1 MDADGKLQKK
11 DEYFDD
17 FDSDEFDS
25 EATIANGV
33 EPPAKAKDAQTLI
46 SDELLRYYN
55 NPKVEKEVQSNIV
68 GKYEVELDE
77 PKEIPRIT
85 FESDGSVSEKTE
97 DSVGLTDEL
106 DDIDDM
112 PDDIEV
118 DTFEE
123 RSDSLNTDDTDEDSE
138 LDIEFQD
145 DDTLDD
151 LEDISD
157 DNFESTLSD
166 ECSSKSIVDS
176 NLGSNDNDDELNIDF
191 QDDDLEDIDVI
202 DDDTSQDFDDTQGSQ
217 TYEVKNPENLDDAE
231 DIDSD
236 DSHDSLDDIDFQDIE
251 DDEDIVDSS
260 ESEDETDENVSD
272 TNDSDEN
279 DIDIDESDLDNSEDD
294 IDIDE
299 DDIDIDE
306 SDLDDS
312 EIDMSDFEDDD
323 ADEEDSNSDKE
334 NTDEDRETLSEDTDE
349 LDGID
354 FQDLADDDSDFDD
367 AGDFDDAEDDSKE
380 LKESTDESSS
390 LDDIDFQDEDIDDIE
405 EPIKPI
411 KADKH
416 TEVNK
421 VDGSKNKPVQEDRKT
436 IKKPVKLVEKSN
448 NHQVDD
454 EVAELERKLAEA
466 KKRKELAKRQ
476 DKLSD
481 SVEKIKSKPEDNSL
495 EDQKRRAAQLAAE
508 MKAKKQGRS
517 SLDIP
522 QKSIKKP
529 TQSLLSENSILNKND
544 KNSLP
549 QKRKLTRHEKYAQLT
564 DARLMEYVTRFLQK
578 NGVSKKPVDR
588 KLLDTEFGQQ
598 NIQKLIKK
606 SYLISIGRGI
616 TLGI

>member
-55 NPKVEKEVQSNIV
+55 NPKVEKDVQSNIV

-85 FESDGSVSEKTE
+85 FESDESVSEKTE
-97 DSVGLTDEL
+97 DNIGLTDEL

-123 RSDSLNTDDTDEDSE
+123 SSDNLNTDDTDEDSE

-151 LEDISD
+151 LEDIND

-166 ECSSKSIVDS
+166 KGGSESIVDS
-176 NLGSNDNDDELNIDF
+176 NLEGIDDDDGLNIDF
-191 QDDDLEDIDVI
+191 SDEDLEDIDVP
-202 DDDTSQDFDDTQGSQ
+202 DDDTSQDFDDTQGGQ

-251 DDEDIVDSS
+251 DDGDIVDSS
-260 ESEDETDENVSD
+260 ESESETDENVSD
-272 TNDSDEN
+272 TNDSDDS
-279 DIDIDESDLDNSEDD
+279 DIDIGDSDLTS
-294 IDIDE
+294 DE

-323 ADEEDSNSDKE
+323 ADEEDSNSNKE
-334 NTDEDRETLSEDTDE
+334 NTDEDKEILSKDTDE

-354 FQDLADDDSDFDD
+354 FQDLPDDDSDFDD
-367 AGDFDDAEDDSKE
+367 ADDDSKE
-380 LKESTDESSS
+380 LKESADESDS
-390 LDDIDFQDEDIDDIE
+390 LDDIDFQDLTDDDIE
-405 EPIKPI
+405 EPVKPI

-416 TEVNK
+416 TEV
-421 VDGSKNKPVQEDRKT
+421 SKADDSKDKQVQEDRK
-436 IKKPVKLVEKSN
+436 IVKKPVESVKESD
-448 NHQVDD
+448 NHQIDD

-476 DKLSD
+476 DKISG
-481 SVEKIKSKPEDNSL
+481 SVKSKPEDNSL
-495 EDQKRRAAQLAAE
+495 EAQKRRAAQLAAE

-529 TQSLLSENSILNKND
+529 AQSLLSENNILNKND